1 MGSGGGGVRFDNGG
15 GSYVWREAGDYGK
28 LLLLPLNFAM
38 NLKLL

>member
-1 MGSGGGGVRFDNGG
+1 MGSSGGGVGFDNEGG
-15 GSYVWREAGDYGK
+15 YELEEAGDYGK